1 MDTLSVVLI
10 TYNEEKHIGNCLDS
24 ILSVADEIIIVDSFS
39 NDSTMDICNK
49 YPTRIIQNKFRD
61 FSSQRNFAMSLATK
75 SYLLFIDA
83 DEVLSEELI
92 AEISKLKNVGFAKEV
107 YTINRLTS
115 FCDKWIK
122 HGMWYPDKIQRLI
135 KQGIANWTGEVH
147 EKLYFVKPPS
157 KGFIKGHLLH
167 YSYDSVG
174 QLVEKLEKYTSIQS
188 MQMFKEKKQVTW
200 IKIYIN
206 PVWAFFSG
214 YFLKLGLLDGWQG
227 LIIQYSIAFQTKR
240 KYVKLKKLYLG
251 QKNNI

>member
-92 AEISKLKNVGFAKEV
+92 AEISKLK
-107 YTINRLTS
+107 
-115 FCDKWIK
+115 
-122 HGMWYPDKIQRLI
+122 
-135 KQGIANWTGEVH
+135 
-147 EKLYFVKPPS
+147 
-157 KGFIKGHLLH
+157 
-167 YSYDSVG
+167 
-174 QLVEKLEKYTSIQS
+174 
-188 MQMFKEKKQVTW
+188 
-200 IKIYIN
+200 
-206 PVWAFFSG
+206 
-214 YFLKLGLLDGWQG
+214 
-227 LIIQYSIAFQTKR
+227 
-240 KYVKLKKLYLG
+240 KLYLG